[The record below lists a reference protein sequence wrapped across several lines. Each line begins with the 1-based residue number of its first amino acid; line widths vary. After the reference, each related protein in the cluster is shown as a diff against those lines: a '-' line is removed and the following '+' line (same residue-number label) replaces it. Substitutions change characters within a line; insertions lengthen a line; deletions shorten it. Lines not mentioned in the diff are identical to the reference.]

1 MISLAIDRYDRHF
14 PFFDGTLPLVPELQ
28 DLKILQVGPT
38 SRLRDGDER
47 QERMLRDGEFDAA
60 ETSLASYLV
69 AVANGLPF
77 TAIPVFPRRLFSQG
91 QIFVNADAGI
101 DTPLDLTGRTVGLQ
115 SFQTTL
121 AVLAKGDLAAEY
133 GVDLTTIKWRVRSD
147 DTVETSYPPGFDITP
162 LSEGA
167 NLVDALCSGEIDA
180 LFYSR
185 TPTPAPEFSGRIC
198 RLFADPR
205 AEEKRFVEQNGYWPI
220 MHVVALKNETVAA
233 RPDLPLELMN
243 AFDDARRIAAD
254 YLDDPNWS
262 RQPWAKY
269 TLEDENHAFDRDLWT
284 SGLAANRK
292 NLDRFIGYATDQGL
306 IDRRLDAEDLFHPS
320 VIET

>member
-1 MISLAIDRYDRHF
+1 MITLAIDRYDRHF
-14 PFFDGTLPLVPELQ
+14 PFFDGTVPLAPELR
-28 DLKILQVGPT
+28 DLKVLQVGPT
-38 SRLRDGDER
+38 SALRDGDER
-47 QERMLRDGEFDAA
+47 HERLLRDGEFDAA
-60 ETSLASYLV
+60 ESSLASYIV

-91 QIFVNADAGI
+91 QIFVNVDAGI
-101 DTPLDLTGRTVGLQ
+101 DSLLDLAGRTVGLQ

-133 GVDLTTIKWRVRSD
+133 GVDLTSIKWRVRSD
-147 DTVETSYPPGFDITP
+147 DTVETDYPTGFDIAP
-162 LSEGA
+162 LGSDTD
-167 NLVDALCSGEIDA
+167 LVDALCSGAIDA

-185 TPTPAPEFSGRIC
+185 TPTPAPEFKGRIR

-205 AEEKRFVEQNGYWPI
+205 AEETRFVEQNGYWPI

-233 RPDLPLELMN
+233 RPELPRQLMD
-243 AFDDARRIAAD
+243 AFDAAMRIATD

-269 TLEDENHAFDRDLWT
+269 TLQDEKLAFDRDLWT

-292 NLDRFIGYATDQGL
+292 NLDRFIGYAADQGL
-306 IDRRLDAEDLFHPS
+306 IDRRIDAASLFHAS
-320 VIET
+320 VTDT

>member
-1 MISLAIDRYDRHF
+1 MITLAIDRYDRHF
-14 PFFDGTLPLVPELQ
+14 PFFDGTVRLAP
-28 DLKILQVGPT
+28 DLEDLRVLQVGQT
-38 SRLRDGDER
+38 SAIRDGAER
-47 QERMLRDGEFDAA
+47 HERMLRDGEFDAA
-60 ETSLASYLV
+60 ETSLASYVV

-101 DTPLDLTGRTVGLQ
+101 EAPLDLEGRTVGLQ

-133 GVDLTTIKWRVRSD
+133 GVDLTSIKWRVRSD
-147 DTVETSYPPGFDITP
+147 DTVATDYPPGFDIAP
-162 LSEGA
+162 LGGDA
-167 NLVDALCSGEIDA
+167 DLVDALCAGAIDA

-185 TPTPAPEFSGRIC
+185 TPTPAPESKNRMR
-198 RLFADPR
+198 RLFNDPR
-205 AEEKRFVEQNGYWPI
+205 AEEKHFVERNGYWPI
-220 MHVVALKNETVAA
+220 MHVVALKEQSVARNPELPLRLMEAFDIAA
-233 RPDLPLELMN
+233 RT
-243 AFDDARRIAAD
+243 AAG

-269 TLEDENHAFDRDLWT
+269 TLEAERDAFGRDLWT

-292 NLDRFIGYATDQGL
+292 NLDRFIGYAVEQGL
-306 IDRRLDAEDLFHPS
+306 IGRPMDAASLFHPS
-320 VIET
+320 VTGA